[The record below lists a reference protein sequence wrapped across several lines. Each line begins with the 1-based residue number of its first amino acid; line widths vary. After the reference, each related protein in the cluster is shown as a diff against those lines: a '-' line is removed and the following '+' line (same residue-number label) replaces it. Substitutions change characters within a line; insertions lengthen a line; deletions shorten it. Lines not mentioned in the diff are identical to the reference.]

1 LSAVTGKAVI
11 AAATKAASG
20 PVLVLPMMGAS
31 VPLYVFA
38 DVLHVP
44 VIGLPIVNHDN
55 SQHAANENLRLKN
68 LWDGI
73 DTYAAML
80 AELRW

>member
-1 LSAVTGKAVI
+1 
-11 AAATKAASG
+11 
-20 PVLVLPMMGAS
+20 MMGGS
-31 VPLYVFA
+31 VPIYVFA
-38 DVLHVP
+38 EIFHVP

-80 AELRW
+80 GKLKW

>member
-1 LSAVTGKAVI
+1 M
-11 AAATKAASG
+11 
-20 PVLVLPMMGAS
+20 PMMGGSA
-31 VPLYVFA
+31 PLYDFA
-38 DVLHVP
+38 DALQVP

-55 SQHAANENLRLKN
+55 SQHAANENLRLRN

-73 DTYAAML
+73 DVYAALL